1 MTRSA
6 HRSPPPSPP
15 PPRKYDA
22 VLDDERSRVRV
33 RVRPSPDPETPG
45 WSSERPTLRASA
57 ELDREERLERKIRFA
72 NVVRRL
78 LPPDDR
84 RSALLGA
91 ALLHRDEQLI
101 DQVLAALPS
110 SERELGRALDQEPVV
125 DLTEHAEVDTD
136 TSFEAR
142 VPIIV
147 EEPVEDDAPDTERE
161 SVGPMTLRPAELSR
175 RRIGTLLPPAP
186 VPGDDEPEEIG

>member
-1 MTRSA
+1 MKS
-6 HRSPPPSPP
+6 
-15 PPRKYDA
+15 
-22 VLDDERSRVRV
+22 
-33 RVRPSPDPETPG
+33 G
-45 WSSERPTLRASA
+45 SSG
-57 ELDREERLERKIRFA
+57 KFRFA

-91 ALLHRDEQLI
+91 ALLQHDERLV
-101 DQVLAALPS
+101 DQVLGTLPS
-110 SERELGRALDQEPVV
+110 SEHQFGADVDHEAVV
-125 DLTEHAEVDTD
+125 DLTEHAEVDAD
-136 TSFEAR
+136 SSFEAR

-147 EEPVEDDAPDTERE
+147 EEPVDDAPDTERE

-186 VPGDDEPEEIG
+186 LPGDDEPEEIG